1 MYQVSKITHRH
12 KNVSDVSPT
21 HTTVL
26 LLLVV
31 SYSCPGY
38 RSNDYM
44 LKGSGI
50 GVVPAL
56 CVDVKCITTVWDFI
70 CHW

>member
-12 KNVSDVSPT
+12 KNVSDGSP

-38 RSNDYM
+38 RSNDFM

-50 GVVPAL
+50 RVRGGTCVV
-56 CVDVKCITTVWDFI
+56 C
-70 CHW
+70 